1 MGLLPLVLGI
11 SHVRNG
17 THYTAIFIQKRL
29 STESGSAHY
38 EDTPVATKRAR
49 NMSREESDES
59 AAGGRGRRG
68 SFGRQRRKS
77 GRRMSFGGLR
87 RAAAG

>member
-1 MGLLPLVLGI
+1 MSNL
-11 SHVRNG
+11 
-17 THYTAIFIQKRL
+17 QKRL
-29 STESGSAHY
+29 STDSGSGFP

-49 NMSREESDES
+49 NMSGEKSDES
-59 AAGGRGRRG
+59 AAGGKGRRG

>member
-1 MGLLPLVLGI
+1 MSVL
-11 SHVRNG
+11 
-17 THYTAIFIQKRL
+17 QKRL
-29 STESGSAHY
+29 LTESGSAHL

-49 NMSREESDES
+49 NMSREENSDES
-59 AAGGRGRRG
+59 AGGKGHRG
-68 SFGRQRRKS
+68 SLSRQRRKS

>member
-1 MGLLPLVLGI
+1 MYMYMYMYVANL
-11 SHVRNG
+11 
-17 THYTAIFIQKRL
+17 QKRL
-29 STESGSAHY
+29 STESGSGFPD
-38 EDTPVATKRAR
+38 DTPVATKRAR
-49 NMSREESDES
+49 NTSGGGEKNGES
-59 AAGGRGRRG
+59 AAGSKGRRG